1 MSVRLS
7 RIVGGCVALAAVGL
21 SGMAGGCGD
30 NGKEQKEQ
38 SQKIDALVSQ
48 SGGDWQRLS
57 AADRD
62 MLTRELGNGNAQTAY
77 MNFQGR
83 WTRLKGGKA
92 AAPPRPPGPPR

>member
-1 MSVRLS
+1 MSVRLT
-7 RIVGGCVALAAVGL
+7 RIAGACAALIATIL
-21 SGMAGGCGD
+21 SGMVGGCGD
-30 NGKEQKEQ
+30 NGKEQAQQ
-38 SQKIDALVSQ
+38 SQKIDAIVSQ

-62 MLTRELGNGNAQTAY
+62 TLTRELGNGNAQTAY

-92 AAPPRPPGPPR
+92 APPRPPGPPR